1 MPFIDFRLSGIV
13 ILLHNIYRRVQT
25 GTITKHK
32 GLPMKILP
40 LLAGSALL
48 STMLIA
54 APAFAQEQNTETAQD
69 DDFHKDDGIVVTAP
83 YFERLDLL
91 ASTSS
96 LSGEDLAAETE
107 GQIGEM
113 LTKLPG
119 LSATSFGPG
128 ASRPVI
134 RGSQGNRVAVL
145 TDGIGNIDASNTSAD
160 HAVTID
166 ALTTERIE
174 VLRGPAVLLFGGQ
187 ATGGAV
193 NVIDKRIPRNVPDE
207 VVHIDALA
215 GYSSA
220 ANEYS
225 AGASVDVPV
234 GDRFVVHV
242 DGSYRNS
249 DDLRIGGSLLSPTL
263 QAEALAF
270 AADQTRLGNTT
281 EAANARSWA
290 AARGRLPN
298 SDVKTWTAG
307 MGAAFIDD
315 GGNLGVSF
323 NIFDTQYGIAERPD
337 FAAAI
342 AEDGVSI
349 DLKQYRFDLRGELE
363 LGSGFLDK
371 LRLRSGYA
379 DYTHVEQEGGDIG
392 TVFNSQAIESRLELT
407 QNERGDWR
415 GASGVQF
422 LTRDFEAIGDEAFVP
437 PSQTQSF
444 GAFTLQEFS
453 LGAFDIEAALRFDHA
468 SLEAK
473 SIDVARRFKNV
484 SAALGFGYAIGD
496 VKLGVNFSRT
506 ARAPSVEE
514 LFSDG
519 PHIATQSF
527 EIGDVNL
534 RSERSYNGEI
544 YARLD
549 SNRFDGSVTLYAN
562 RFGSYIFE
570 NATGAIQDDL
580 PVFQYFQSKARVWG
594 VEAEASAQLGHVG
607 GFDLVVDGVADYVR
621 ISIRN
626 VGPAP
631 RIPPLRLLGGLELQS
646 DHLQLRGEVEY
657 SDAQNR
663 VASFETSTGSFTMVN
678 ASATWRPFGRNRN
691 ISLIAAANNI
701 FDVDARRAASFTK
714 DFVPLAGRD
723 FRVTARFSF

>member
-1 MPFIDFRLSGIV
+1 MK
-13 ILLHNIYRRVQT
+13 LLN
-25 GTITKHK
+25 
-32 GLPMKILP
+32 

-48 STMLIA
+48 STLVIA
-54 APAFAQEQNTETAQD
+54 TPSFAQQEETQTAQD
-69 DDFHKDDGIVVTAP
+69 DDFHKDEGIVVTAP

-91 ASTSS
+91 AGTSS
-96 LSGEDLAAETE
+96 LSGEELAAETK

-166 ALTTERIE
+166 ALTTDRIE

-193 NVIDKRIPRNVPDE
+193 NVIDKRIPRKVPE
-207 VVHIDALA
+207 EPVHIDAIA
-215 GYSSA
+215 SYSSVA
-220 ANEYS
+220 KEYS
-225 AGASVDVPV
+225 AGASVDVPI
-234 GDRFVVHV
+234 GDRFVVHA

-249 DDLRIGGSLLSPTL
+249 SDLRIGGNILSPSL
-263 QAEALAF
+263 RAEALAF
-270 AADQTRLGNTT
+270 AADQTTLGDTA
-281 EAANARSWA
+281 EAANARTWA
-290 AARGRLPN
+290 TARGRLPN
-298 SDVKTWTAG
+298 SDVKTFSAG
-307 MGAAFIDD
+307 VGGAFIDD

-323 NIFDTQYGIAERPD
+323 NVFDTQYGIAERPD
-337 FAAAI
+337 FAAEI
-342 AEDGVSI
+342 EEDGVKI
-349 DLKQYRFDLRGELE
+349 DLRQYRFDLRGEVE

-371 LRLRSGYA
+371 LRMRTGYA
-379 DYTHVEQEGGDIG
+379 DYRHVELEGGDVG
-392 TVFNSQAIESRLELT
+392 TLFLSSAIETRLELL
-407 QNERGDWR
+407 QNERNGWR

-437 PSQTQSF
+437 PSQTRSL

-453 LGAFDIEAALRFDHA
+453 FGAFDVEAALRFDHA

-473 SIDVARRFKNV
+473 TINAARRFNNV
-484 SAALGFGYAIGD
+484 SAALGFGYTTGD
-496 VKLGVNFSRT
+496 LKLGVNLSRT

-514 LFSDG
+514 LFSHG
-519 PHIATQSF
+519 PHVATQSF

-534 RSERSYNGEI
+534 RSERSYNGEV
-544 YARLD
+544 YARYD
-549 SNRFDGSVTLYAN
+549 GTRFDGSVTLYAN
-562 RFGSYIFE
+562 RFGSYIYE
-570 NATGAIQDDL
+570 NATGDIEDDL

-594 VEAEASAQLGHVG
+594 IEAEASAQLGHIG
-607 GFDLVVDGVADYVR
+607 GFDLIVDGVADYVR
-621 ISIRN
+621 TNIRSI
-626 VGPAP
+626 GPAP
-631 RIPPLRLLGGLELQS
+631 RIPPLRLLGGVELQS
-646 DHLQLRGEVEY
+646 DHVELRGEVEY

-663 VASFETSTGSFTMVN
+663 VASFETATDSFTLVN

-701 FDVDARRAASFTK
+701 FDVEARRAASFTK

-723 FRVTARFSF
+723 FRITARFSF

>member
-1 MPFIDFRLSGIV
+1 
-13 ILLHNIYRRVQT
+13 
-25 GTITKHK
+25 
-32 GLPMKILP
+32 MKVFP
-40 LLAGSALL
+40 LLASSALL

-54 APAFAQEQNTETAQD
+54 APVFAQEQDTEATQD

-83 YFERLDLL
+83 YFERLDIL
-91 ASTSS
+91 AGTSS
-96 LSGEDLAAETE
+96 LSGEALAAETE

-193 NVIDKRIPRNVPDE
+193 NVVDKRIPRNVPE
-207 VVHIDALA
+207 EAIHVDALL
-215 GYSSA
+215 GYSSVA
-220 ANEYS
+220 REYS
-225 AGASVDVPV
+225 AGTSVDVPV
-234 GDRFVVHV
+234 GDRFVVHA

-249 DDLRIGGSLLSPTL
+249 GDLRIGGSLLSPTL
-263 QAEALAF
+263 RAEALAF
-270 AADQTRLGNTT
+270 ATEQDGLGNTT
-281 EAANARSWA
+281 EADNARSWA

-298 SDVKTWTAG
+298 SDVKTWSAG
-307 MGAAFIDD
+307 VGAAFIDD

-337 FAAAI
+337 FGSEI
-342 AEDGVSI
+342 EEDGVSI
-349 DLKQYRFDLRGELE
+349 DLRQYRFDLRGEVE
-363 LGSGFLDK
+363 LGSGLLDK
-371 LRLRSGYA
+371 LRLRTGYA
-379 DYTHVEQEGGDIG
+379 DYRHVELEGPDIG
-392 TVFNSQAIESRLELT
+392 TVFLSQAIETRLELT
-407 QNERGDWR
+407 QNERGGWR

-437 PSQTQSF
+437 PSQTRSL

-453 LGAFDIEAALRFDHA
+453 LGAIDIEAALRFDHA
-468 SLEAK
+468 SLEAQ
-473 SIDVARRFKNV
+473 SINTARRFNNV
-484 SAALGFGYAIGD
+484 SAALGIGYTMGD
-496 VKLGVNFSRT
+496 LKLGVNVSRT

-514 LFSDG
+514 LFSNG
-519 PHIATQSF
+519 PHVATQSF

-544 YARLD
+544 YARFD
-549 SNRFDGSVTLYAN
+549 STRFDGSVTLYAN

-570 NATGAIQDDL
+570 NATGAVQDDL

-594 VEAEASAQLGHVG
+594 VEAEASAQLARFA
-607 GFDLVVDGVADYVR
+607 GFDVAVDGVVDYVR
-621 ISIRN
+621 TSIRN

-646 DHLQLRGEVEY
+646 DHLQLRGEIEY
-657 SDAQNR
+657 SDAQNS
-663 VASFETSTGSFTMVN
+663 VASFETSTDSFTLVN